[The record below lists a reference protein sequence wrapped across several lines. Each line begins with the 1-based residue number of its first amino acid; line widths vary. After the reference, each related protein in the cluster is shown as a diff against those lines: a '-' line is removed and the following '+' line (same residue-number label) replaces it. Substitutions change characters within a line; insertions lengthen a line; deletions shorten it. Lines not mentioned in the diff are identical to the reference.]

1 MLCTESDKGLT
12 HSEVNELK
20 EALLD
25 ASHKIFVTSCF
36 DIDYSD
42 EEALGDRM
50 LEMAEIVDAS
60 NDDFPKQQAV
70 ILVKK
75 FLETLDTEDENAR

>member
-20 EALLD
+20 AALLD

-50 LEMAEIVDAS
+50 LEMAEIIDET
-60 NDDFPKQQAV
+60 NDDFSERQAV

-75 FLETLDTEDENAR
+75 FLGSLDAEDDDAR